1 MNGNYFEALEIYDRV
16 ISAYRGVLL
25 EKEFNLVDRDRNVLW
40 SLGVGYYLQLIRYKG
55 DSFLSQIQ
63 KMVSASSGVVAFTND
78 IKFTRQT
85 RNNILGDTI
94 EVLVPSVQL
103 SNRRS
108 RRVDDEE
115 PSINES
121 QDENKLNFLFSCG
134 IDAYE
139 EAVKWY
145 KQLYGEYSVPLAEVY
160 LSIGDLMF
168 GLEKYAEAKVQY
180 EISLEIFNKLND
192 NFLNVAVA
200 DALYGIAHSTKKLEE
215 ATNSTSADGENPAT
229 ALIRQFLEKALQMYQ
244 LFYSDD
250 NAKVL
255 SCTSLLATL
264 LTDQRKYERAIGV
277 YEDALASARKSIA
290 MLNSNVGSDDPEGT
304 TTDNRVATIA
314 PLLMT
319 LASLYDKIG
328 TYAMALPLYEEAL
341 SIYRDIFDSDD
352 PNCAET
358 MCLLA
363 LCYNNDGISAKK
375 RMKNSEGVIYAIER
389 YNKAINV
396 LDNALEIYIGANLKE
411 SFIYIRALKM
421 QASIHTSSNKYNE
434 ARACFDEI
442 FEIYKTI
449 SIGPCVELAET
460 QVEYAKLMCLF
471 DDSLEGRVLYQHAI
485 QIYRGIYG
493 EMNENIASI
502 YYAIGDIEFG
512 LEEYENA
519 LPFYEDAL
527 LIYAQTSGNTSLKV
541 ADCHNSI
548 GIVLQKLHVYIEAKE
563 AYREALVIYVMRHG
577 QDHMDV
583 AKVTNNLGTVLDDT
597 GDTLGAKFFYDEALQ
612 IVGRCKNRQNDLNVD
627 AQSIV
632 ALDNF
637 VSLAIEDERNA
648 GIVTGDVEMKEKQ
661 IQYIINNME
670 KQISYM
676 ATEVDDKSKK
686 SNCWIM

>member
-63 KMVSASSGVVAFTND
+63 KVVSDSSGVVAFTND

-180 EISLEIFNKLND
+180 EISLEIFKKLND

-215 ATNSTSADGENPAT
+215 TTNSTSADGENPAT

-328 TYAMALPLYEEAL
+328 AYAMALPLYEEAL

-449 SIGPCVELAET
+449 SIGPFVELAET

>member
-1 MNGNYFEALEIYDRV
+1 VEALEIYDRV
-16 ISAYRGVLL
+16 ITAHRGVLQ
-25 EKEFNLVDRDRNVLW
+25 EKEFNLVDRDHKVLRR
-40 SLGVGYYLQLIRYKG
+40 LGVGYYLQFIRYKG

-63 KMVSASSGVVAFTND
+63 KMVSSSSGVVAFSKD
-78 IKFTRQT
+78 IKFTRQLT
-85 RNNILGDTI
+85 NNMNGESV

-103 SNRRS
+103 GSRMS

-115 PSINES
+115 EGIDGSL
-121 QDENKLNFLFSCG
+121 DAKKKKFLFSCA
-134 IDAYE
+134 IDAYDE
-139 EAVKWY
+139 VVQGFR
-145 KQLYGEYSVPLAEVY
+145 QLYGEHAVPLAEVY

-168 GLEKYAEAKVQY
+168 SLEKYEEAKAQY
-180 EISLEIFNKLND
+180 SDTLEMFKKLHGT
-192 NFLNVAVA
+192 FLNVGMA
-200 DALYGIAHSTKKLEE
+200 DALYGIACSMKKLEE
-215 ATNSTSADGENPAT
+215 ATNPPSANGENDT
-229 ALIRQFLEKALQMYQ
+229 IGVIRQLLEQALQLYQ

-250 NAKVL
+250 HSKVL

-264 LTDQRKYERAIGV
+264 LTDQMKFERAIGM
-277 YEDALASARKSIA
+277 YEDALSSARKSIA
-290 MLNSNVGSDDPEGT
+290 MLNSAVDSEDIEASAA
-304 TTDNRVATIA
+304 DNRVATLA

-319 LASLYDKIG
+319 LANLYDKIG
-328 TYAMALPLYEEAL
+328 AYSMAVPLYEEAL
-341 SIYRDIFDSDD
+341 GIYRDIFDSDD

-375 RMKNSEGVIYAIER
+375 RLKNNEGILYAADK

-396 LDNALEIYIGANLKE
+396 LDNALEIYIGANLRE

-442 FEIYKTI
+442 FEIYKVI
-449 SIGPCVELAET
+449 SIGSCVELAET
-460 QVEYAKLMCLF
+460 QVEYAKLMCIF
-471 DDSLEGRVLYQHAI
+471 DDPLEGRVLYQQAI
-485 QIYRGIYG
+485 QVYRGIYG

-502 YYAIGDIEFG
+502 YYAIGDVEYGFD
-512 LEEYENA
+512 EYENA

-527 LIYAQTSGNTSLKV
+527 LIYSQTLGNTSLKF

-548 GIVLQKLHVYIEAKE
+548 GIVLLKLQVYTEAKE
-563 AYREALVIYVMRHG
+563 AYREALVIYVMHHG

-583 AKVTNNLGTVLDDT
+583 AKVTNNLGTILDD
-597 GDTLGAKFFYDEALQ
+597 LGEMVSAKFFYDQALQ
-612 IVGRCKNRQNDLNVD
+612 IVGRCKNRQNDLSVD
-627 AQSIV
+627 TQSIV

-637 VSLAIEDERNA
+637 VSLAAEDERNA

-676 ATEVDDKSKK
+676 ASEIDDSKSKK
-686 SNCWIM
+686 SNCLIM

>member
-1 MNGNYFEALEIYDRV
+1 MNGNYVEALEIYDRV
-16 ISAYRGVLL
+16 ITAYRGVLQ
-25 EKEFNLVDRDRNVLW
+25 EKEFHLVDRDRKVLW
-40 SLGVGYYLQLIRYKG
+40 SLGIGYYLQFIRYKG

-63 KMVSASSGVVAFTND
+63 KMVATSSGVVAFSKD

-85 RNNILGDTI
+85 RNNMLGDTL

-108 RRVDDEE
+108 RRVDDEA
-115 PSINES
+115 PSTDGS
-121 QDENKLNFLFSCG
+121 LDEKKLNFLFSCA

-139 EAVKWY
+139 EVVKWY

-168 GLEKYAEAKVQY
+168 SLEKYAEAKMQY
-180 EISLEIFNKLND
+180 EISLEIFKKLND

-215 ATNSTSADGENPAT
+215 TANSASVNGENPAT
-229 ALIRQFLEKALQMYQ
+229 ALIRQLLEQALQMYQ

-250 NAKVL
+250 NSKVL

-264 LTDQRKYERAIGV
+264 LTDQMKYERAIGM

-290 MLNSNVGSDDPEGT
+290 MLNSNVGSDDTEGT

-319 LASLYDKIG
+319 LANLYDKIG
-328 TYAMALPLYEEAL
+328 AYSMALPLYEEAL

-375 RMKNSEGVIYAIER
+375 RLKNNEGVLYAVER

-396 LDNALEIYIGANLKE
+396 LDNALEIYVGANLRE

-471 DDSLEGRVLYQHAI
+471 DDPLEGRVLYQHAI

-493 EMNENIASI
+493 EMNENIASV

-527 LIYAQTSGNTSLKV
+527 LIYAQTSGNTSLRV

-548 GIVLQKLHVYIEAKE
+548 GIVLQKLNEHAEAKE
-563 AYREALVIYVMRHG
+563 AYREALVIYVMHHG

-583 AKVTNNLGTVLDDT
+583 AKVTNNLGTILDDM
-597 GDTLGAKFFYDEALQ
+597 GEMVGAKFFYDQALQ
-612 IVGRCKNRQNDLNVD
+612 IVGRCKNRHNELNVD

-637 VSLAIEDERNA
+637 VSLASEDERNA
-648 GIVTGDVEMKEKQ
+648 GIVTGDVDIKEKQ

-686 SNCWIM
+686 SNCLIC